1 MMKNN
6 FLKNLVIC
14 TLVSIGISAFG
25 GTNEVKV
32 NAETNGSWV
41 YENNSWRY
49 YSGPTMKVGWTQ
61 YNGCWYY
68 LDDNGRLKTGWIKS
82 EGKWYYLD
90 SSSGKMLTRW
100 IEDNGKWYYLN
111 SSGEMRIGWLEE
123 NGNLFY
129 LNDAGEMVK
138 NAYIDSYYFESNGAG
153 KKTWHNKEDN
163 RSR

>member
-1 MMKNN
+1 
-6 FLKNLVIC
+6 
-14 TLVSIGISAFG
+14 
-25 GTNEVKV
+25 
-32 NAETNGSWV
+32 
-41 YENNSWRY
+41 
-49 YSGPTMKVGWTQ
+49 
-61 YNGCWYY
+61 
-68 LDDNGRLKTGWIKS
+68 
-82 EGKWYYLD
+82 
-90 SSSGKMLTRW
+90 MLTRW

-129 LNDAGEMVK
+129 SNESGEMVK

>member
-1 MMKNN
+1 MSSCLLYDQN
-6 FLKNLVIC
+6 FLCEGLASVPGIAEIYVTNRRNL
-14 TLVSIGISAFG
+14 G
-25 GTNEVKV
+25 
-32 NAETNGSWV
+32 
-41 YENNSWRY
+41 Y
-49 YSGPTMKVGWTQ
+49 
-61 YNGCWYY
+61 WYY
-68 LDDNGRLKTGWIKS
+68 LDNNGRMKTGWIKS

-129 LNDAGEMVK
+129 LNDSGEMVK